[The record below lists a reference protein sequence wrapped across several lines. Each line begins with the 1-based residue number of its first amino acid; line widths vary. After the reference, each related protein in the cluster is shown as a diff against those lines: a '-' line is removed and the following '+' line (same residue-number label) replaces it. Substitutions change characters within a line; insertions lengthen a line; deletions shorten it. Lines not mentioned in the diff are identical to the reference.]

1 MNDALR
7 QFLHQQ
13 YGLTL
18 TAPPQSLPVKGDRC
32 VFLLHTTQGTY
43 IAKLSDLGRTETQ
56 IERDVSALLF
66 LGHCQVKSE

>member
-32 VFLLHTTQGTY
+32 VFLLHTTQGMY